1 VIGGGAAFVEA
12 EHAQHLSPN
21 DGIWWALTT
30 VTAVGYGDVY
40 PHTPVGRVTAA
51 A

>member
-21 DGIWWALTT
+21 DGIWWSLTT